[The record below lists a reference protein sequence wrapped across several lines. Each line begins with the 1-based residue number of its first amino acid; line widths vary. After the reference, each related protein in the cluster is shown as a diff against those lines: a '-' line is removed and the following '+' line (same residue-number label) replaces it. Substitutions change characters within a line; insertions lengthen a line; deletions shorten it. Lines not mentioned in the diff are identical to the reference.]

1 MSDNQALRQI
11 QARPRPRL
19 RGTLLAR
26 AAAPHAVPRADDLS
40 ASQVHQSELDE
51 SSQETV
57 CHQTPQRVQVPP
69 GWPSVG
75 PHPPGGVQ
83 TLLGSF
89 DPTID
94 GGVLLSNAVL
104 DIPGSWPR
112 IQRSVHQNRR
122 WTSSRTRSTRMAPRA
137 SRSAA
142 TASSTPARS
151 RRLAQCASWS
161 TSHPSARWSS
171 GAAVVRQPVLSLIR
185 VLFDVLCWTLGCIM
199 YNTQI
204 IRIMYYGCIMYC
216 ESLL

>member
-1 MSDNQALRQI
+1 MKSGNTGCIALYCIIWLYYPAKGGGGDLPSSRCSFVGAMSDNQALRQI

-57 CHQTPQRVQVPP
+57 CHQTPQRLQVPP

-104 DIPGSWPR
+104 DILANNST
-112 IQRSVHQNRR
+112 ISVHQNRC
-122 WTSSRTRSTRMAPRA
+122 WTSSRTRSTRMA
-137 SRSAA
+137 
-142 TASSTPARS
+142 
-151 RRLAQCASWS
+151 
-161 TSHPSARWSS
+161 
-171 GAAVVRQPVLSLIR
+171 
-185 VLFDVLCWTLGCIM
+185 F
-199 YNTQI
+199 I
-204 IRIMYYGCIMYC
+204 I
-216 ESLL
+216 L

>member
-57 CHQTPQRVQVPP
+57 CHQTPQRLQVPP

-104 DIPGSWPR
+104 DILAK
-112 IQRSVHQNRR
+112 N
-122 WTSSRTRSTRMAPRA
+122 STISAPKQA
-137 SRSAA
+137 LDFFENKEHKDGIYH
-142 TASSTPARS
+142 T
-151 RRLAQCASWS
+151 
-161 TSHPSARWSS
+161 
-171 GAAVVRQPVLSLIR
+171 LS
-185 VLFDVLCWTLGCIM
+185 
-199 YNTQI
+199 I
-204 IRIMYYGCIMYC
+204 I
-216 ESLL
+216 LDA